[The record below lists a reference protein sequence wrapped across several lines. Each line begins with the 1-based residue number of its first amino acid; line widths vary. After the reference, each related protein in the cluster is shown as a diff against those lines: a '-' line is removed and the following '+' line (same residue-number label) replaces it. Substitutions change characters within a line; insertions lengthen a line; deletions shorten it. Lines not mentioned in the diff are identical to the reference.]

1 MPRGK
6 EKFVFSSS
14 WVLATSISEHPPPPP
29 RLAMSQPSKL
39 AHLPLILT
47 MLQSR
52 LGQKQEEL
60 VELMPLNRYGH
71 KNEDSET

>member
-14 WVLATSISEHPPPPP
+14 WVLATSISEHPPPPS
-29 RLAMSQPSKL
+29 RLAMDPPSKL

-60 VELMPLNRYGH
+60 ELMPLNRYGH